1 MVGGAPVRGGERLD
15 PRVGLHRRVRD
26 AFVGG
31 LDEELDELRDNLAA
45 SEGVTAAL
53 QEVREVLHLEV
64 DGLDVSEVAERINEA
79 VERTGIDG

>member
-1 MVGGAPVRGGERLD
+1 M
-15 PRVGLHRRVRD
+15 
-26 AFVGG
+26 
-31 LDEELDELRDNLAA
+31 DELRDNLAA